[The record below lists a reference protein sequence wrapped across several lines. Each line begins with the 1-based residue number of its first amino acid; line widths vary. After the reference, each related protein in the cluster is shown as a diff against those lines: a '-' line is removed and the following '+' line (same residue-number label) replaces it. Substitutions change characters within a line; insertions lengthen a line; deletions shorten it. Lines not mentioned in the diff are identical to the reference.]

1 MVLFVWHVATVTRP
15 TPAKKAATVMNVISI
30 VLSTRISFNIMDSVV
45 DASTSSR
52 IANVQVYIQPHTGI
66 KYFICTTPG
75 CSFKCRKLHVVCNH
89 RETCYEVQSDNRLE
103 EIPAQVKE
111 TMRSDLALGRRI
123 FPFLYDEPAG
133 SKSLSLIDWDA
144 SLDNP
149 LVPDWWKEYL
159 ALVPVP
165 EHLGSAS
172 RSEQLPPDTSMD
184 TSSEGMEEKPLSLSN
199 ADHST
204 VPLDVDVKGTAGS
217 SANDRVNAA
226 SSSSKGFSFSFAS
239 FDLEQSQPL
248 TPGSI
253 LAEIEDIEMKLEA
266 IFVS

>member
-1 MVLFVWHVATVTRP
+1 MSHQTTSESANNGSIRVACRYCDKTYSCKEGRNRHERD
-15 TPAKKAATVMNVISI
+15 KH
-30 VLSTRISFNIMDSVV
+30 SVE
-45 DASTSSR
+45 
-52 IANVQVYIQPHTGI
+52 IAGVQVYIQPHTGI

-103 EIPAQVKE
+103 EIPTQVKE
-111 TMRSDLALGRRI
+111 AMRSDLALGRRI
-123 FPFLYDEPAG
+123 FPFVYDEPAG
-133 SKSLSLIDWDA
+133 SNSLSFMDWDA

-159 ALVPVP
+159 ALVPAP

-199 ADHST
+199 ADHSA
-204 VPLDVDVKGTAGS
+204 VPLDVDVKGASS
-217 SANDRVNAA
+217 SANDIVNAA
-226 SSSSKGFSFSFAS
+226 SSSPKGFSFSFAS

-266 IFVS
+266 IFAS